1 MLRPNTFKRALLT
14 REPRG
19 LLGVWA
25 SACCPQVT
33 ELLSTVRML
42 SWLTIDMEH
51 APNTLPSVLTQLQAS
66 QAMGTVEAVVRVPV
80 ATDPVIVKRV
90 LDLGAR
96 RARWHSNPRPLREC
110 CTDCE
115 CELPKL
121 QRNSCHRTMQHSSH
135 SQVQGNAFDSCIAAG
150 TIMFPAVETAD
161 QAAAAV
167 ASTRYPP
174 RGVRGV
180 MTTARM
186 SGYAISP
193 DALQSYYAF
202 AERETCAIV
211 QIESAA
217 ALERIPEIAAI
228 DGVDGIFVGPSDL
241 AASMGRLGQPSHP
254 EVAAAVRRAFEL
266 CEASG
271 VAYGS
276 ISGDA
281 ATCRGFVDAGAS
293 FVAVGTDL
301 MLLRAALEGRLDE
314 L

>member
-1 MLRPNTFKRALLT
+1 MMLRPNTFKRALLT

-96 RARWHSNPRPLREC
+96 RARWHSNPRPLRLPRAAADEC
-110 CTDCE
+110 NGT
-115 CELPKL
+115 LSTRVL
-121 QRNSCHRTMQHSSH
+121 H
-135 SQVQGNAFDSCIAAG
+135 SCIAAG

-217 ALERIPEIAAI
+217 AVERIPEIAAI